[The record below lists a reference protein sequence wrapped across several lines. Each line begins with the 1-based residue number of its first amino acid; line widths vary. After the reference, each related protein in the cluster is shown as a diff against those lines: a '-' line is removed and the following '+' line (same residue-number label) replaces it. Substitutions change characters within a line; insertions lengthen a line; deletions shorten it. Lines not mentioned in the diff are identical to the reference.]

1 MQVGSGSE
9 RTWKT
14 YAFSA
19 LGRGGRAVFAL
30 DITTTDPSTFSESGA
45 ANIFKWQFTSDDDAD
60 LGYITGDIN
69 MHTASNQPTPVVKL
83 NNGKYALLLGN
94 GNKSTSGKAAL
105 FILYMDGPT
114 AGSWTGQY
122 KKFVVDEGTG
132 NGLSMPQWE
141 DLDGNGTADVAYAG
155 DLKGN
160 MWKFDISN
168 PDATKWSTAYKLF
181 RAVQTT
187 VTGNTTTITPLPIT
201 TAPRTMYM
209 GRGGIMVMFG
219 TGNAFETGDFPA
231 TGVTQ
236 KVYGLWDRG
245 SAIADDSALVTRIY
259 TRDSNGNVYLASGAQ
274 LDWSKHKGWVMTL
287 PGSAE
292 AVLSDPS
299 LDAGVMTMVGVRP
312 KSGTNQCSDTPNA
325 TMYTIDP
332 ISGRAERN
340 VQGTMVVSSNKIN
353 IAGREI
359 GDQKIKVV
367 NDRSKKPFTRDCKAG
382 DPNCTC
388 TGDDCKKPPTC
399 GPGQGA
405 KRAIGR
411 NADAIMCY
419 SLSPRMQWRDVP
431 GLRTNQ

>member
-1 MQVGSGSE
+1 
-9 RTWKT
+9 
-14 YAFSA
+14 
-19 LGRGGRAVFAL
+19 
-30 DITTTDPSTFSESGA
+30 
-45 ANIFKWQFTSDDDAD
+45 
-60 LGYITGDIN
+60 
-69 MHTASNQPTPVVKL
+69 
-83 NNGKYALLLGN
+83 
-94 GNKSTSGKAAL
+94 
-105 FILYMDGPT
+105 
-114 AGSWTGQY
+114 
-122 KKFVVDEGTG
+122 
-132 NGLSMPQWE
+132 MPQWE

-259 TRDSNGNVYLASGAQ
+259 TRDSDGNVYLASGAQ

-340 VQGTMVVSSNKIN
+340 VQGTMVISSNKIN

>member
-1 MQVGSGSE
+1 
-9 RTWKT
+9 
-14 YAFSA
+14 
-19 LGRGGRAVFAL
+19 
-30 DITTTDPSTFSESGA
+30 
-45 ANIFKWQFTSDDDAD
+45 
-60 LGYITGDIN
+60 
-69 MHTASNQPTPVVKL
+69 
-83 NNGKYALLLGN
+83 
-94 GNKSTSGKAAL
+94 
-105 FILYMDGPT
+105 
-114 AGSWTGQY
+114 
-122 KKFVVDEGTG
+122 
-132 NGLSMPQWE
+132 
-141 DLDGNGTADVAYAG
+141 
-155 DLKGN
+155 
-160 MWKFDISN
+160 
-168 PDATKWSTAYKLF
+168 
-181 RAVQTT
+181 
-187 VTGNTTTITPLPIT
+187 
-201 TAPRTMYM
+201 
-209 GRGGIMVMFG
+209 
-219 TGNAFETGDFPA
+219 
-231 TGVTQ
+231 
-236 KVYGLWDRG
+236 VYGLWDRG

-259 TRDSNGNVYLASGAQ
+259 TRDSDGNVYLASGAQ